1 MLCPVRVGIVWI
13 QHTWQTARAFSV
25 LGLHAQQDL
34 PPNSQL
40 TSWRSFAG
48 LFVFNQKHSVEGRD
62 VPADTI
68 SSALLSLGLP
78 YCARVIFDDASST

>member
-1 MLCPVRVGIVWI
+1 MWT
-13 QHTWQTARAFSV
+13 QHTRQTVRAFSM

-40 TSWRSFAG
+40 TSGHSFAG
-48 LFVFNQKHSVEGRD
+48 LFVFNQKSSVEGMD

-68 SSALLSLGLP
+68 SSVLLSLGLP
-78 YCARVIFDDASST
+78 YRARVIFDDPPSA

>member
-1 MLCPVRVGIVWI
+1 M
-13 QHTWQTARAFSV
+13 

-40 TSWRSFAG
+40 TSGHSFAG
-48 LFVFNQKHSVEGRD
+48 LFVFYQKSSVEVMD

-68 SSALLSLGLP
+68 SSVLLEHPGLSLMIHLLL
-78 YCARVIFDDASST
+78 DAFLCNLASEDFQLK